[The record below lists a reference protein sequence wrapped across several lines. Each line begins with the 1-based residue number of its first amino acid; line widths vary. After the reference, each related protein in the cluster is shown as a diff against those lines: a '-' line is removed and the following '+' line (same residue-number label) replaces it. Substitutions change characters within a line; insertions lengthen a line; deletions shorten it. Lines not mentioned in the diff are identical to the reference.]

1 MNDIRQTIE
10 IDAWNGA
17 SVETLRY
24 TVSPDY
30 TTTPGDIPANTV
42 IPVRIADPGLQKFA
56 MFSGSKTFGASTY
69 SFGEVILT
77 NKDNGLD
84 SIKPYSFDGR
94 EIRLLEGP
102 IGAAFPSGYARVYTA
117 VIDSVT
123 WGWDKVTFSI
133 KGKQA
138 AMDTP
143 VPCGTFQGNNVLP
156 AGVEGGE
163 SLEGKHKP
171 FLLGRCYNITPTLC
185 NTSKLIYAVSPATG
199 IACTYMGSMFAV
211 YDGGVELTYEG
222 TYTSQ
227 ADMEANAPSPGKY
240 RVWEQGGY
248 FRLGSPAAGVIT
260 CDAASYGRS
269 VTARPGNLIA
279 DLLTLSG
286 HSFNATSINA
296 LNAAFRGE
304 CGVFCSS
311 GETVSATMD
320 KICSACGAYWYP
332 DQYGIIQIGQFA
344 DPDTLTADYT
354 LSTRGTAIHAAEVQ
368 KSQDTTGGIPAYC
381 VTLKRSKNWTTQT
394 DVFAAVTDARKEWLA
409 EEWRTT
415 QIIDADVLT
424 AHPKSEEMEI
434 ETSLTQANVAEATRR
449 AGLYSVPRNLVEL
462 TLSLDAFGST
472 ANIRPGLCISLSLED
487 ITVPGITHRYGFI
500 DKKMLLIGYTINR
513 VTERISATLWG

>member
-1 MNDIRQTIE
+1 MNDVRQIIE
-10 IDAWNGA
+10 IDAWTGA
-17 SVETLRY
+17 AVETLRY

-42 IPVRIADPGLQKFA
+42 IPVRVIDPGLMKFT

-69 SFGEVILT
+69 SFGEVILS
-77 NKDNGLD
+77 NNDKGLD
-84 SIKPYSFDGR
+84 PLKSYAFDGR
-94 EIRLLEGP
+94 EIRLLEGAL
-102 IGAAFPSGYARVYTA
+102 GAAFPSGYATIYTA
-117 VIDSVT
+117 TIDSVT

-138 AMDTP
+138 SMDTP
-143 VPCGTFQGNNVLP
+143 VPCGIFQGNNVLP

-163 SLEGKHKP
+163 SLEGKYKP

-222 TYTSQ
+222 TYSSQ
-227 ADMEANAPSPGKY
+227 ADMEANAPAPGKY
-240 RVWEQGGY
+240 RVWEEGGY
-248 FRLGSPAAGVIT
+248 FRLGSSAAGTIT

-279 DLLTLSG
+279 DLLTISS
-286 HSFNATSINA
+286 HSYDAASVAALTS
-296 LNAAFRGE
+296 AFRGE
-304 CGVFCSS
+304 CGVFCPS

-332 DQYGIIQIGQFA
+332 NQYGIIHVGQLV
-344 DPDTLTADYT
+344 DPATLTADYSI
-354 LSTRGTAIHAAEVQ
+354 STRGTAIHAAEVQ
-368 KSQDTTGGIPAYC
+368 KAQDTAGGIPAYC
-381 VTLKRSKNWTTQT
+381 VTLKRSKNWTVQT
-394 DVFAAVTDARKEWLA
+394 DVFAAVSDARKEWLA
-409 EEWRTT
+409 EEYRLT
-415 QIIDADVLT
+415 QVSNATVLN
-424 AHPKSEEMEI
+424 AHPKSEEMQI
-434 ETSLTQANVAEATRR
+434 ETCLTQGNAAEATRR

-462 TLSLDAFGST
+462 TLSMDAFGST

-487 ITVPGITHRYGFI
+487 IAVPGTTHRYAFV